1 MWSYLSLFF
10 LHLCMRKICILLY
23 QKHILFEITHFTQ
36 CNAQK
41 YIFFNQ
47 NIPWTP
53 KTKFLMEAWHGCFFG
68 GKATCLGKKCQAKC
82 NISKIKPEDKKSVV
96 KLWPFFFFQRNQVN
110 FCPNYS
116 LDLNNLFL
124 CINMK
129 VSFFFL
135 LQICANS
142 YFVEFWRS
150 YKMEVCILAE
160 FSEFSFTW
168 MQYYIIK
175 NWEW

>member
-1 MWSYLSLFF
+1 MSCQNVSNGRFFSENLKMWSYLSLFF

-82 NISKIKPEDKKSVV
+82 NISKKKPKDKKSVV
-96 KLWPFFFFQRNQVN
+96 KLWPVFFSKKSSKFL
-110 FCPNYS
+110 S
-116 LDLNNLFL
+116 KLFTGS
-124 CINMK
+124 K
-129 VSFFFL
+129 
-135 LQICANS
+135 
-142 YFVEFWRS
+142 
-150 YKMEVCILAE
+150 
-160 FSEFSFTW
+160 
-168 MQYYIIK
+168 
-175 NWEW
+175 